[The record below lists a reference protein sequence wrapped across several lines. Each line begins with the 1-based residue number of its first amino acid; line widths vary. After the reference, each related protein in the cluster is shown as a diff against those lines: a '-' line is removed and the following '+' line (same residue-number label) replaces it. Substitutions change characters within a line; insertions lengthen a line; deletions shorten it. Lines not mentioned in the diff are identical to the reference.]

1 MIVDRLSNSYT
12 LIPPSPC
19 WTTFLVR
26 LTRRTFAIEP
36 DVSEKIDALVD
47 GHTLEANLLVNKA
60 LRHYIEWGRFV
71 ENFKLVTSDPRLMKL
86 FWSHLTVDEARE
98 MGVQNGTSTVVEFIL
113 YYFRKFD
120 LESLLKT
127 FRVIGAEYSN
137 AFVYSESGDERNRT
151 IILRHS
157 IGRSASAYHGASLKA
172 LSSRLGMEV
181 EVEESDDQLVCKIRP
196 VDNGQKVAVKTR
208 KS

>member
-1 MIVDRLSNSYT
+1 M
-12 LIPPSPC
+12 
-19 WTTFLVR
+19 VR

-60 LRHYIEWGRFV
+60 LRRYLEWGRFV

-86 FWSHLTVDEARE
+86 FWSHLTVEEARE
-98 MGVQNGTSTVVEFIL
+98 MGIQNGTSAVVEFIL

-120 LESLLKT
+120 LDSLLKT

-137 AFVYSESGDERNRT
+137 AFVYSESGDDRNRT
-151 IILRHS
+151 IILRHNM
-157 IGRSASAYHGASLKA
+157 GRNASAYYGASLKA
-172 LSSRLGMEV
+172 LSGRLGMGV
-181 EVEESDDQLVCKIRP
+181 DLEESDDQLVCKIRP
-196 VDNGQKVAVKTR
+196 VDNEQKVAAKILR
-208 KS
+208 S